1 MMSPELITTTNNA
14 FKKDKYSIIS
24 RIETEFNSYLSTHN
38 PNFFTHIRIK
48 DFDFLFSLYDKYY
61 FSGNLAKHLKIT
73 LDFSHRLTKSA
84 GMVKFN
90 LRTLSVKI
98 IFSIPLIFGA
108 YLKETQG
115 YIVNGIFCKNP
126 SEALMR
132 VMEHELTHIAEFI
145 LHGNSKCSKP
155 RFIKYSYQL
164 FGHTENKHKIGHEI
178 KLETESYVQKF
189 KKGDNV
195 NFVFK
200 NTVYNGNITRISK
213 RATVMVGP
221 DRKFYV
227 PLCLLYK

>member
-1 MMSPELITTTNNA
+1 MLPELISITNTA

-24 RIETEFNSYLSTHN
+24 RIESEFNSYLSVHN

-48 DFDFLFSLYDKYY
+48 DFNFLFSLYDKYY
-61 FSGNLAKHLKIT
+61 FSENLTKYLKMS
-73 LDFSHRLTKSA
+73 LDFSRRLTKSA

-90 LRTLSVKI
+90 LRTNSVKI

-108 YLKETQG
+108 YLKDTQG

-132 VMEHELTHIAEFI
+132 VMEHELTHIVEFI
-145 LHGNSKCSKP
+145 LHGNSKCSNP

-178 KLETESYVQKF
+178 KLETETNIQKF
-189 KKGDNV
+189 KKGDIV

-200 NTVYNGNITRISK
+200 ETVYNGKITRISK
-213 RATVMVGP
+213 RATVIVGS
-221 DRKFYV
+221 DKKFYV
-227 PLCLLYK
+227 PLSMLYK